1 MNEVLER
8 RLEFLKLEAKGFS
21 LCEIVKLLSEKYHT
35 SERNIYYDAE
45 TRDTWQPVLT
55 QLFDLDKARLMV
67 TNRYDYLYRM
77 ASLHFQTAGDAQKP
91 AYLSKMV
98 DITDRLVLLLGLETL
113 KEKQD
118 KAKRATELEKA
129 LAETKALAGCVKAC
143 KGLILTESNE
153 RKRRLSYGE

>member
-1 MNEVLER
+1 VNEVIER

-21 LCEIVKLLSEKYHT
+21 LCEIVKLLSEKYQT

-67 TNRYDYLYRM
+67 INRYDFLYRQ

-91 AYLSKMV
+91 VYLSKMV
-98 DITDRLVLLLGLETL
+98 EVTDRLVSLLGLETL

-118 KAKRATELEKA
+118 GEKRKVEIENDLAKSEAMIEAISKL
-129 LAETKALAGCVKAC
+129 
-143 KGLILTESNE
+143 
-153 RKRRLSYGE
+153 

>member
-1 MNEVLER
+1 MNEILER

-21 LCEIVKLLSEKYHT
+21 LCEIVKVLSEKYHT

-55 QLFDLDKARLMV
+55 QLFDLDKARLML
-67 TNRYDYLYRM
+67 TNRYDYLYRT
-77 ASLHFQTAGDAQKP
+77 ASLHFQTASDNQKP

-98 DITDRLVLLLGLETL
+98 DITDRLVSLLGLETL

-118 KAKRATELEKA
+118 KAKRAAEIEKE
-129 LAETKALAGCVKAC
+129 LAETEALLDA
-143 KGLILTESNE
+143 S
-153 RKRRLSYGE
+153 RLARA